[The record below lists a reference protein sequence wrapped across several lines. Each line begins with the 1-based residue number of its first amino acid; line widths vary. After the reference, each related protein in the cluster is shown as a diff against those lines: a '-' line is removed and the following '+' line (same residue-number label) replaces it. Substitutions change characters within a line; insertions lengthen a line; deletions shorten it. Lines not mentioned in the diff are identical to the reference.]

1 MLSNMESGR
10 NEVNVDE
17 ANAALDAVA
26 SAKRS
31 VGAATA
37 APLWRHAA
45 FGLLMALTMLAAAI
59 GDEHRMLPL
68 MGSMAL
74 TVILV
79 LWDRKQMGMFVNGYR
94 YGRTLPLTIALL
106 LVMIGLAFA
115 AIRLE
120 TNGQQTPALLTVP
133 VAFVV
138 GLGAS
143 LWWERIFL
151 AEMGVGR

>member
-1 MLSNMESGR
+1 M
-10 NEVNVDE
+10 NVDE
-17 ANAALDAVA
+17 ASAALDAVA

-37 APLWRHAA
+37 VPLWRHAA
-45 FGLLMALTMLAAAI
+45 FGLLMALAILAAAI
-59 GDEHRMLPL
+59 GSGLRMVPL
-68 MGSMAL
+68 MFSTAL
-74 TVILV
+74 LIFL
-79 LWDRKQMGMFVNGYR
+79 LQWDRKQMGMFVNGYR
-94 YGRTLPLTIALL
+94 YGRTLPLTMALL
-106 LVMIGLAFA
+106 LILIGIAFA

-120 TNGQQTPALLTVP
+120 TSGQPMLALLTVP

-138 GLGAS
+138 GLVAS